1 MIASTSVPRAATRTN
16 VRRSYLVLAVLP
28 ILAACA
34 HATEDGVGGS
44 SSAGG
49 APATSGSSSSKSGST
64 VSTTAS
70 TTTSSTDASS
80 SSDAATS
87 SASASTTAASTVA
100 SSSASSSSST
110 GSGTVGAVY
119 FSEYIEGSSNNKA
132 VEIFNGSSTALDLGD
147 CQIDRFQ
154 NGATTALAPIA
165 LTATMLPAAQ
175 TFVVCHTSF
184 SQPGLC
190 DQLTGSLQHNG
201 NDAVE
206 LVCGGVVK
214 DVIGKVGEDVI
225 WGTAPTSTAD
235 ATLRRKCSVTVGDT
249 NPNDAFDPATQWDG
263 DPIDTFTDLGQYLC
277 P

>member
-1 MIASTSVPRAATRTN
+1 MRISRVVAAAAATTL
-16 VRRSYLVLAVLP
+16 SLAGLTAIP
-28 ILAACA
+28 AAA
-34 HATEDGVGGS
+34 LS
-44 SSAGG
+44 
-49 APATSGSSSSKSGST
+49 PST
-64 VSTTAS
+64 AV
-70 TTTSSTDASS
+70 
-80 SSDAATS
+80 AAM
-87 SASASTTAASTVA
+87 
-100 SSSASSSSST
+100 ST
-110 GSGTVGAVY
+110 GPSDLLVT
-119 FSEYIEGSSNNKA
+119 EYVEGSSNNKA